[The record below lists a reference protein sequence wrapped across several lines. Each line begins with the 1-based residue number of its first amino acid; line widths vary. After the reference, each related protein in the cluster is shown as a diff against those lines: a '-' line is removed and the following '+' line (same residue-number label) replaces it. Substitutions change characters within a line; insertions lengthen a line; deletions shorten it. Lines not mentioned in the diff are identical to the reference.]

1 MREEMLKIGIDYD
14 DLLSRLAN
22 HEQLVLKLLKKF
34 LNDEPINTIKQAY
47 LNQDYDLLLKSVHTL
62 KGVSGNL
69 AMKSLFCITKNW
81 VDDLRKE
88 NHATT
93 DEFYQQCLK
102 EYDFIY
108 NGLKT
113 IFDEESQ

>member
-22 HEQLVLKLLKKF
+22 HEQLALKLLKKF
-34 LNDEPINTIKQAY
+34 LNDETINTIKQAY

-81 VDDLRKE
+81 LMIYVKKIML
-88 NHATT
+88 
-93 DEFYQQCLK
+93 QQMN
-102 EYDFIY
+102 FI
-108 NGLKT
+108 NNVSKNMILF
-113 IFDEESQ
+113 IMV